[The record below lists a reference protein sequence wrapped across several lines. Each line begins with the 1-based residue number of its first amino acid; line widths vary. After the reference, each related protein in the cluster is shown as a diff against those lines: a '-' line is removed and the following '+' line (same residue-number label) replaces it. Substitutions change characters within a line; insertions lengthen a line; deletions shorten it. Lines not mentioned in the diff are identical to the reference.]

1 MTKYN
6 QNLNVVLAFN
16 TGNKYNQLSQN
27 EKIEL
32 VTDITEKFGGVTLTE
47 HIGGFRMDN
56 GTNAVEYSYT
66 FELFDV
72 TDTPVREYFYNLAS
86 DNQQE
91 SLIINNEFFYIGH

>member
-6 QNLNVVLAFN
+6 QNVTVILAFN
-16 TGNKYNQLSQN
+16 TNDKYNQLLQD

-47 HIGGFRMDN
+47 HMGGYRMDN
-56 GTNAVEYSYT
+56 GVNAIEYSYT

-72 TDTPVREYFYNLAS
+72 DQQQAHDYFIKVGQQN
-86 DNQQE
+86 NQE
-91 SLIINNEFFYIGH
+91 SIILNGEFIYM

>member
-6 QNLNVVLAFN
+6 QNITVILAFN
-16 TGNKYNQLSQN
+16 TNDKYNQLSQD
-27 EKIEL
+27 EKITL

-47 HIGGFRMDN
+47 HIGGYRMDD

-72 TDTPVREYFYNLAS
+72 IDTPVREYFYNLAK
-86 DNQQE
+86 DNHQE
-91 SLIINNEFFYIGH
+91 SLIINSEFFYVG